1 MNKPESNEAAE
12 RASGSLERMV
22 RCEGWVILHP
32 DNKMELDYFHS
43 KLDYEKYGG
52 PPISKEEW
60 MRRYR
65 PDCTL
70 HRVEIAIAP
79 NEKGQR

>member
-1 MNKPESNEAAE
+1 
-12 RASGSLERMV
+12 
-22 RCEGWVILHP
+22 
-32 DNKMELDYFHS
+32 MELDYFHS

-70 HRVEIAIAP
+70 HRVNIHLPRQSGGAP
-79 NEKGQR
+79 